1 MVALHSGVGQVVD
14 VNLLESMLQMMGP
27 LISLNALTG
36 EQQPRLGGGLPY
48 TVPRGTYRC
57 RDGKWVAVSTSSDSV
72 AARVL
77 ALLGVG
83 DDDRFAGF
91 AGRAQHRQEL
101 EALMSDWCSGRT
113 QTEVVT
119 ELAAADAAV
128 GPVMDM
134 ADIGADP
141 HIAARGTIAVVGD
154 TPMQALIARLS
165 ATPGVLRWP
174 GRPPDADGDDIRA
187 NGWTPR
193 REGTQLV
200 KLRRRPR
207 AEPR

>member
-1 MVALHSGVGQVVD
+1 
-14 VNLLESMLQMMGP
+14 MLQMMGP
-27 LISLNALTG
+27 LVSLNALTG
-36 EQQPRLGGGLPY
+36 EQQQRLGGGLPY

-57 RDGKWVAVSTSSDSV
+57 RDGRWVAVSTSSDSV

-91 AGRAQHRQEL
+91 DGRAEHRQEL
-101 EALMSDWCSGRT
+101 EALMSEWCSTRT
-113 QTEVVT
+113 QTEVVA

-141 HIAARGTIAVVGD
+141 HIAARGTIAMVGD

-174 GRPPDADGDDIRA
+174 GRPPDADGDDIRT
-187 NGWTPR
+187 NGWT
-193 REGTQLV
+193 
-200 KLRRRPR
+200 
-207 AEPR
+207 A